1 MIRARAA
8 SIAKDGQSRFLRF
21 AFASMAIAIWALPLA
36 AQENLITSHGISPF
50 GNLNLAADYDHLP
63 YVNPDAPK
71 GGEISTWAPGSFDS
85 MNPYSTK
92 GRAGALSSI
101 MYERLL
107 DSTAD
112 ELDAVY
118 GWVAKSLTYPEDRS
132 WVIFDL
138 RPEARFSDGS
148 PLTASDIAFSY
159 ELLLEK
165 GLPSFR
171 AQLAQ
176 KVESAEVLAPD
187 QVKFTFKEGI
197 PTRDLPSLVGSLP
210 IFSQVHY
217 ETAGLDLEESSMI
230 PIMGSGPYIVGE
242 IDTGQSITYH
252 RNPDY
257 WGADLPI
264 NRGRHNFDRIRV
276 EYYADYQA
284 AFEGFKGGSY
294 TFRSEASSKIWAT
307 AYDFPAIENGW
318 IVKDE
323 LANGNIPPGQSFV
336 FNLRRPQ
343 FQDRRV
349 RQAIGLM
356 FNFEWSNETLFYG
369 IYDRGDSFWEN
380 SDRAATG
387 LPSEEELALLTP
399 LAADLPPGVL
409 DGQVSAVT
417 TSGTRQL
424 DRRNLRKASRL
435 LDDAGWIVGDDGM
448 RRNAE
453 GDILTIEFLNDS
465 QTFDRVLNPYVE
477 NLRALGVDAVH
488 NRVDNAQAV
497 NRERNFDFDF
507 VTAHFPMSNVPGG
520 GLEQYFGSD
529 SWEVSLFNKAGV
541 HSPAID
547 ALIEHVKAAKSE
559 DELRIAVRALDRVL
573 RAEYF
578 RVPQWYKG
586 AHTVAYYDMFEY
598 PENLPP
604 YDLGYLDF
612 WWYNPER
619 AAELDAAGAFQ

>member
-1 MIRARAA
+1 MTRIATARVL
-8 SIAKDGQSRFLRF
+8 KQDKNRFLGF
-21 AFASMAIAIWALPLA
+21 ALATMSLIVLALPVKSDE
-36 AQENLITSHGISPF
+36 QTITAHGISPF
-50 GNLNLAADYDHLP
+50 GNLNLPADYGYLP

-92 GRAGALSSI
+92 GRSGALSS
-101 MYERLL
+101 MLYERLL

-112 ELDAVY
+112 ELDASY
-118 GWVAKSLTYPEDRS
+118 AWVAESLTYPEDRS
-132 WVIFDL
+132 WVIFDM
-138 RPEARFSDGS
+138 RTEARFSDGS
-148 PLTASDIAFSY
+148 ALTASDVVFSY

-176 KVESAEVLAPD
+176 KVDSAEALAPY
-187 QVKFTFKEGI
+187 QVKFTFKPDI

-210 IFSQVHY
+210 IFSQAHY
-217 ETAGLDLEESSMI
+217 VSAELDLEESSMVSI
-230 PIMGSGPYIVGE
+230 IGSGPYVVDE
-242 IDTGQSITYH
+242 IEAGQSITYR
-252 RNPDY
+252 RNPDH

-264 NRGRHNFDRIRV
+264 NIGRHNFDRIRV
-276 EYYADYQA
+276 EYYADYQS

-307 AYDFPAIENGW
+307 AYDFPAIDKGW
-318 IVKDE
+318 VIKDE

-369 IYDRGDSFWEN
+369 IYARGDSFWEN
-380 SDRAATG
+380 SDRAASG
-387 LPSEEELALLTP
+387 LPSVEELALLEP

-409 DGQVSAVT
+409 DSEAPSAT
-417 TSGTRQL
+417 MSGTRQL
-424 DRRNLRKASRL
+424 DRRNLRAASGL
-435 LDDAGWIVGDDGM
+435 LDEAGWIVGDDGM
-448 RRNAE
+448 RRNAQ
-453 GDILTIEFLNDS
+453 GDVLTIEFLNDS

-497 NRERNFDFDF
+497 NRERSFDFDF
-507 VTAHFPMSNVPGG
+507 VTAHYPMSNVPGG
-520 GLEQYFGSD
+520 GLEQYFGSE
-529 SWEVSLFNKAGV
+529 SWEISVFNKAGV

-547 ALIEHVKAAKSE
+547 ALIEHVKAAATE
-559 DELRIAVRALDRVL
+559 DDLRIAVRALDRVL

-598 PENLPP
+598 PETLPP
-604 YDLGYLDF
+604 YDLGFLDF

-619 AAELDAAGAFQ
+619 AAELEAAGAFQ